1 MLARVMFSAIFALA
15 WADALA
21 LAETPYVNIEDR
33 LAPEQMHATGL
44 DSLSPA
50 QLELLNQLL
59 RDDFAAIP
67 KTEAAR
73 EIAQKPDA
81 APPDTSPPATVTS
94 TPRPV
99 QSDRSR
105 FIGFSDEPIKSR
117 LKGRIDGWAP
127 GTVFELENNQKW
139 KVLKGSVE
147 LPQALESPEIVVVP
161 GIAGRWFLQVVE
173 DMPKARVYRIE

>member
-1 MLARVMFSAIFALA
+1 MLARLIFSAVFALA
-15 WADALA
+15 WIDSNA
-21 LAETPYVNIEDR
+21 LAETPYVNIEHR
-33 LAPEQMHATGL
+33 LTPEQLRATGL
-44 DSLSPA
+44 DALSPA

-59 RDDFAAIP
+59 RDDFAAIA
-67 KTEAAR
+67 KTEAAQ
-73 EIAQKPDA
+73 ETDSEPQ
-81 APPDTSPPATVTS
+81 DTSPPATVTS
-94 TPRPV
+94 APRPV

-105 FIGFSDEPIKSR
+105 FIGFNDEPIKTR
-117 LKGRIDGWAP
+117 LKGRIVGWAP

-173 DMPKARVYRIE
+173 DMPNARVYRIE